1 MTGTRDDD
9 DARLLSGAY
18 SLDAL
23 SRAEADAFDSEATGS
38 PALRDEADALRET
51 SALLGLAVAPVQP
64 SPRLK
69 LDLMAKIAETP
80 QESPVTPGAADAHGA
95 PAVQDAPP
103 ASASKPD
110 EDAVVTVA
118 APTEVTVAVAGPA
131 ELRARR
137 RWFTGPVGIVVGAAA
152 AAALFVGGLAG
163 GALMNSG
170 TGGAPVADSSATALA
185 EITAAPDSQRA
196 SVPLDGGGAA
206 TLVWSGELGRSAVLV
221 DGLGGLPD
229 GKVYEA
235 WYIAADGPKPAGTFT
250 PSSSGTTWH
259 VLDGAMHAG
268 DSVGVTIEPA
278 GGSAT
283 PTTDPVIVLP
293 SA

>member
-23 SRAEADAFDSEATGS
+23 TRGEADEFDREAVDS
-38 PALRDEADALRET
+38 PTLRDEADALRET

-69 LDLMAKIAETP
+69 FDLMAKIAETP
-80 QESPVTPGAADAHGA
+80 QLAPEVRNAPDLQHAPVTSSPQQ
-95 PAVQDAPP
+95 VQ
-103 ASASKPD
+103 
-110 EDAVVTVA
+110 DAVVTVA
-118 APTEVTVAVAGPA
+118 APMEVTVAVAGPA
-131 ELRARR
+131 ELRSRR
-137 RWFTGPVGIVVGAAA
+137 RWFTGPVGIIVGAAA

-163 GALMNSG
+163 GALINAGS
-170 TGGAPVADSSATALA
+170 GGAPVAEASATALA
-185 EITAAPDSQRA
+185 EITAAADSQRA
-196 SVPLDGGGAA
+196 TVELDGGGAA

-235 WYIAADGPKPAGTFT
+235 WYIDSDGAKPAGTFT
-250 PSSSGTTWH
+250 PSATGTTWH
-259 VLDGAMHAG
+259 VLDGSMHAG
-268 DSVGVTIEPA
+268 DSVGVTVEPA

>member
-23 SRAEADAFDSEATGS
+23 SDTEADDFDRAAGDS
-38 PALRDEADALRET
+38 PALRDAADALRET

-69 LDLMAKIAETP
+69 ADLMAKIAETR
-80 QESPVTPGAADAHGA
+80 
-95 PAVQDAPP
+95 QDAAGPTAEP
-103 ASASKPD
+103 SVQHAPVEPSPQQGTSPH
-110 EDAVVTVA
+110 EGVDAVVTVA
-118 APTEVTVAVAGPA
+118 APMEVTVAVAGPA

-163 GALMNSG
+163 GALMNAG
-170 TGGAPVADSSATALA
+170 TGGAPVVDASATALA
-185 EITAAPDSQRA
+185 EITAASDSQRA

-206 TLVWSGELGRSAVLV
+206 TLDWSGELGRSAVLV

-235 WYIAADGPKPAGTFT
+235 WYIAADGTKPAGTFT

-268 DSVGVTIEPA
+268 DSVGVTIEPE

-283 PTTDPVIVLP
+283 PTTDPVIVLSP
-293 SA
+293 A